1 MTQID
6 LRGVTF
12 NIDESR
18 GGDAFFMMGVRKS
31 GSSMFFKIARA
42 LALHND
48 YNYVDIAGTLF
59 HKNIKVGEWVKD
71 PALSEIIKGGN
82 VYAGFR
88 NFPAGVARNPV
99 FLAARKVL
107 LVRDPRDALVSEY
120 FSNAYSH
127 SLPKATSQ
135 SGARENLLAQ
145 REIALAT
152 PIDDYV
158 STRARMLART
168 LGDYKMVLGD
178 EKLLLLKYED
188 IIFRKEEMIQD
199 LVRHFGWEC
208 SPAKL
213 REIVASVD
221 VVPSEEVSTNFIR
234 KVVPGDHKEKL
245 TSATIDKINR
255 DLASVLRAYGYT

>member
-31 GSSMFFKIARA
+31 GSSMFFKMARA
-42 LALHND
+42 LTLHNG
-48 YNYVDIAGTLF
+48 YNYVDVAGTLF
-59 HKNIKVGEWVKD
+59 NRNIKVGEWVKD
-71 PALSEIIKGGN
+71 PAINAIIKGGN
-82 VYAGFR
+82 VYSGFR
-88 NFPAGVARNPV
+88 TYPAGAWNNPV
-99 FLAARKVL
+99 FRTAKKVL

-127 SLPKATSQ
+127 SLPKATSGT
-135 SGARENLLAQ
+135 GARENLLIQ

-168 LGDYKMVLGD
+168 LADYKPILAD
-178 EKLLLLKYED
+178 EKMLLLRYED
-188 IIFRKEEMIQD
+188 IIFRKDEMIQD

-208 SPAKL
+208 SPAKI
-213 REIVASVD
+213 REIVSQVD

-245 TSATIDKINR
+245 TSETIDKINR
-255 DLASVLRAYGYT
+255 DLASVLRTYGYA